1 MAHIDGD
8 SSNSAIDNLVF
19 LCLEHHDE
27 FDSRTSQ
34 SKGLTPGE
42 VARYRSELYEH
53 FSGWAQLATR
63 GHLLNFLASQIGT
76 SELAVAVVRVASG
89 MYFYGPRHAVDVLTW
104 AELKSSDSETVL
116 NHQLVLDS
124 CASWGL
130 LTYEEEELEDPNGYR
145 YTKLTVH
152 HKPICARIAAE
163 IEAQIKDKGE
173 GNWGPVIIDS
183 G

>member
-1 MAHIDGD
+1 MSRAHVPESVQTQVLATSRRRCAICYGLERDTGVKKGQMAHIDGD

-76 SELAVAVVRVASG
+76 SELAVAVVRDASG
-89 MYFYGPRHAVDVLTW
+89 MYFYGPRHAV
-104 AELKSSDSETVL
+104 
-116 NHQLVLDS
+116 
-124 CASWGL
+124 
-130 LTYEEEELEDPNGYR
+130 
-145 YTKLTVH
+145 
-152 HKPICARIAAE
+152 
-163 IEAQIKDKGE
+163 
-173 GNWGPVIIDS
+173 
-183 G
+183 